1 MGEINSLMFDDIEV
15 ENDFR
20 WLLKQRLK
28 EDDLYSLYNNEINF
42 LPMDSDYKQKV
53 DLPAITFNIYQSQS
67 INQDDE
73 QIQGYTPFTAEI
85 EVYTSGKNKVINNR
99 KICNALIKI
108 MQSNGP
114 LPNYYCRGLLLEENT
129 EVGTLLDSAYRRV
142 IRMSGLCD
150 NNLKIIKTRRM

>member
-1 MGEINSLMFDDIEV
+1 MEINSLIFDDIEV

-42 LPMDSDYKQKV
+42 LPMDTDYKQKV
-53 DLPAITFNIYQSQS
+53 DLPAVTITVFQSES
-67 INQDDE
+67 INPDDV
-73 QIQGYTPFTAEI
+73 QLQAHTPFTVEI
-85 EVYTSGKNKVINNR
+85 EVYTSGKKKVLNNKT
-99 KICNALIKI
+99 ICNAIIKI
-108 MQSNGP
+108 MQSNGQ
-114 LPNYYCRGLLLEENT
+114 LPHYYCRGLMLEENR

-150 NNLKIIKTRRM
+150 NNLKLIKRRKI

>member
-1 MGEINSLMFDDIEV
+1 MAEINSFIFDDITI

-42 LPMDSDYKQKV
+42 IPMDSDYKQKI
-53 DLPAITFNIYQSQS
+53 DLPAVSLTVFQGMAIRPDDVQLQTNI
-67 INQDDE
+67 
-73 QIQGYTPFTAEI
+73 PFSVEI
-85 EVYTSGKNKVINNR
+85 EVCTSGKKKVLNNKI
-99 KICNALIKI
+99 ICNAIIQI
-108 MQSNGP
+108 MQSNGQ
-114 LPNYYCRGLLLEENT
+114 LPNYYCRGLMLEENR

-150 NNLKIIKTRRM
+150 NNLKLIKRRI

>member
-1 MGEINSLMFDDIEV
+1 MEINSLIFNDIEV

-42 LPMDSDYKQKV
+42 LPMDSDYKQKI
-53 DLPAITFNIYQSQS
+53 DLPAITISVFQGMA
-67 INQDDE
+67 INSDDVE
-73 QIQGYTPFTAEI
+73 LQTYVPFTVEI
-85 EVYTSGKNKVINNR
+85 EVYTSGNKKAVNNR
-99 KICNALIKI
+99 IICNAIIQI
-108 MQSNGP
+108 MQSNGQ
-114 LPNYYCRGLLLEENT
+114 LPHYYCRGLKLEENR

-150 NNLKIIKTRRM
+150 NNLKLIKRRI